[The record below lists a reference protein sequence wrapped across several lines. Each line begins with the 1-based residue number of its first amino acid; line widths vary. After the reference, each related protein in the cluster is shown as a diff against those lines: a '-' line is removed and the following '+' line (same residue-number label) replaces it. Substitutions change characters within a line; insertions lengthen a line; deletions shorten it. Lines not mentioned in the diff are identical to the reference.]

1 MFMNIQ
7 DLQKVKISKNIFDNS
22 IFGLIIATSLIGL
35 NAGQAEALQLA
46 LNGTYTGTVNGSS
59 INATGSGEIN
69 TDGPGGNLTAT
80 FTQIPSTFTPLS
92 FGSSV
97 VTVVCWASAR
107 TSNCSPDNG
116 QNLFDLSGG
125 NYSLE
130 RTFNWTSLPNSTI
143 SVTGQVSNIN
153 NQLLQYSANFTGTY
167 NGPLDI
173 SRVVDY
179 QVKWTPFGNQV
190 IEEGSAIM
198 ETSNGNI
205 LPLKINT
212 IYSGLS
218 TPLLNSQV
226 GRFSPVATYDVNTGV
241 FQATWEAELCVVPEP
256 TSIISLFSLG
266 ILGAGATLK
275 RKVKRFHST
284 EKEPTN
290 VG

>member
-35 NAGQAEALQLA
+35 NAGQAEALQLG

-59 INATGSGEIN
+59 INATASGEIN

-80 FTQIPSTFTPLS
+80 FTQIPSTFTPLA

-97 VTVVCWASAR
+97 VTVICWSSAEK
-107 TSNCSPDNG
+107 SGNA

-125 NYSLE
+125 NYHLE
-130 RTFNWTSLPNSTI
+130 RTFNWTSIPNSTI
-143 SVTGQVSNIN
+143 SVTGQVSNTN

-173 SRVVDY
+173 IRVVDY
-179 QVKWTPFGNQV
+179 QVKWTPFGDQV

-198 ETSNGNI
+198 ETSNGN
-205 LPLKINT
+205 LLSLEINT

-241 FQATWEAELCVVPEP
+241 FQATWEAEMRVVPEP

-275 RKVKRFHST
+275 RKLKRSHST
-284 EKEPTN
+284 EKEPSN
-290 VG
+290 FG

>member
-59 INATGSGEIN
+59 INATASGEIN

-80 FTQIPSTFTPLS
+80 FTQIPSTFTPLA

-97 VTVVCWASAR
+97 VTVICWSSAEK
-107 TSNCSPDNG
+107 SGNA

-125 NYSLE
+125 NYHLE
-130 RTFNWTSLPNSTI
+130 RTFNWTSIPNSTI
-143 SVTGQVSNIN
+143 SVTGVSNTN
-153 NQLLQYSANFTGTY
+153 RPLLQYSANFTGTY

-173 SRVVDY
+173 SWVVDY
-179 QVKWTPFGNQV
+179 QVKWTPFGDQV

-198 ETSNGNI
+198 ETSNGN
-205 LPLKINT
+205 LLSLEINT

-226 GRFSPVATYDVNTGV
+226 GRFSPVAIYDVNTGV
-241 FQATWEAELCVVPEP
+241 FQATWEAEMRVVPEP

-266 ILGAGATLK
+266 ILGAGATIK
-275 RKVKRFHST
+275 RKVKRSHST
-284 EKEPTN
+284 EKEAAN